1 MKKQAIGYSD
11 GKTSFKGQLVWDDA
25 LSGPRP
31 GVLVFP
37 EAFGL
42 NDHALQRAQRLA
54 QLGYVALAV
63 DPHGEGRVY
72 SDLPSVVPVI
82 KGMYAERG
90 AWRARLQAALD
101 ALLAQPQVDGRRIGA
116 IGFCFGGACCFELAR
131 SGAALSAVTTF
142 HAGLLPEQE
151 GDAGRIRAKVLICHG
166 ADDPLVKRESLDA
179 VTAELRRDGVDWQ
192 LASYGG
198 AGHSFTDPTAG
209 ERKLPGF
216 GYHEAAERRS
226 WAAMRQLFE
235 EAFA

>member
-1 MKKQAIGYSD
+1 MKTQKIEYTNG
-11 GKTSFKGQLVWDDA
+11 GTRFVGELFWDETLGDR
-25 LSGPRP
+25 RP

-42 NDHALQRAQRLA
+42 NEHARVRAGRLA
-54 QLGYVALAV
+54 ELGYVALAV
-63 DPHGEGRVY
+63 DPHGEGAVY
-72 SDLPSVVPVI
+72 RDLPSVVPVI
-82 KGMYAERG
+82 KQLYTDRAE
-90 AWRARLQAALD
+90 WRARLAAAFD
-101 ALLAQPQVDGRRIGA
+101 ALVAQPQVDAARIAA

-131 SGAALSAVTTF
+131 SGAPLAALATF
-142 HAGLLPEQE
+142 HAGLLPEQV

-166 ADDPLVKRESLDA
+166 ADDPLVKKETLDA
-179 VTAELRRDGVDWQ
+179 VTAELKRDGVDWQ

-198 AGHSFTDPTAG
+198 AGHSFTDPTAN

-226 WAAMRQLFE
+226 WAAMRQLFG